1 MHTATFKALSFD
13 CYGTLID
20 WESGIL
26 AALAPWQARAGA
38 EPEALLA
45 AFARHETA
53 IEAAQPDL
61 LYPQV
66 LGKVMGGLGKEFD
79 AEVSD
84 DEARAFGASVGDWP
98 AFSDTAAALAS
109 LKQHFQLVI
118 LSNVDRASFARSNT
132 QLQIEFDLICTA
144 EDVGSYK
151 PARANFDYLLAR
163 LEERGIAPGELLHV
177 AQSLFHDH
185 APALS
190 MGLQT
195 AWIDRRAGKTGGG
208 ATLAGDPELR
218 VSSRYAS
225 MAELASAFSAGQG

>member
-1 MHTATFKALSFD
+1 MIKALSFD

-38 EPEALLA
+38 EREALLA
-45 AFARHETA
+45 AFARHEST
-53 IEAAQPDL
+53 IEAEQPDL

-79 AEVSD
+79 AEVSEA
-84 DEARAFGASVGDWP
+84 EARAFGASVGDWP
-98 AFSDTAAALAS
+98 AFPDTAAALAS
-109 LKQHFQLVI
+109 LKQRFQLVI

-132 QLQIEFDLICTA
+132 HLKVEFDLICTA
-144 EDVGSYK
+144 EDIGSYK

-163 LEERGIAPGELLHV
+163 LDERGIAPGELLHV

-185 APALS
+185 APALA

-195 AWIDRRAGKTGGG
+195 AWIDRRAGKAGGG
-208 ATLAGDPELR
+208 ATLAADPELR
-218 VSSRYAS
+218 ISNRFES